1 MTFRIIQF
9 EAHHMNDVL
18 TSNPSIGSTIEWR
31 NPTNELNYE
40 KYYSLDT
47 SFSFV
52 DNGHIVATYG
62 LKKMWD
68 HVWHIWFYGT
78 DKVHKHP
85 QKILRFIDKSL
96 PIIAKQKSIKRI
108 HTQVHA
114 DWDRAIKSLKFLQF
128 AEDGFF
134 ENYGPDGSNYYNYR
148 RLF

>member
-9 EAHHMNDVL
+9 EAHHMNDIL

-68 HVWHIWFYGT
+68 IVWKFC
-78 DKVHKHP
+78 
-85 QKILRFIDKSL
+85 FIVLEMLKN
-96 PIIAKQKSIKRI
+96 
-108 HTQVHA
+108 HTQ
-114 DWDRAIKSLKFLQF
+114 SF
-128 AEDGFF
+128 
-134 ENYGPDGSNYYNYR
+134 
-148 RLF
+148 